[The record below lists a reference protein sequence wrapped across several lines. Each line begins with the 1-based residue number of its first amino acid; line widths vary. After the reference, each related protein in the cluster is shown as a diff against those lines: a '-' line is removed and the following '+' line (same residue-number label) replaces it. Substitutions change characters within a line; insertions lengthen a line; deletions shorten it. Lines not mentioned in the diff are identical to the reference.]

1 MKTYIIQLES
11 HDDVISARDKMAWSK
26 APRILLVW
34 PRKGRVLDR
43 QADLFLLQRHAQTL
57 GAQIGVV
64 SADLDVRSSAAELGI
79 PVFYSAVQAQRGSW
93 RRPRG
98 KRRLNWRSFRERRA
112 SVRVSVKDSE
122 KASVDLREM
131 HEYLHEQ
138 PLESTPKRILAFS
151 VGMLAVLVMV
161 MFFVPSAQ
169 VTLSPVREEQRLTL
183 PAWASLDIREANP
196 SGGLPAYALSVVV
209 EGSEQAASSGKVN
222 IPDRQA
228 AGEVIFNN
236 LSEVEKEIPA
246 GTVVLAP
253 GDTLLRFATIDDVT
267 LPAGVGEQAYT
278 LVQALV
284 PGLQGNVAAEAIQ
297 AVEGPLGLEILVTNP
312 EPLIGG
318 SDRISPSPSA
328 EDYQELA
335 KKLQSSLRD
344 SALADLKA
352 QLQPGQRLV
361 DATLKV
367 TEGISETREPAP
379 GQPADFARLSYQVE
393 YTAYY
398 VLEEDLETVARTAL
412 DANRPEGFQ
421 PIPGTLEIQLFDP
434 QAEMDDS
441 GAAQWEMD
449 VSWQLES
456 AWSDDLAARA
466 VAGRSPTE
474 AGRVLSDLVPLSS
487 PPAVRLFP
495 SWWVR
500 MPFLSFRIAVVRK

>member
-1 MKTYIIQLES
+1 MKTYIVQLES

-79 PVFYSAVQAQRGSW
+79 PIFYSAVQAQRGSW

-112 SVRVSVKDSE
+112 SV
-122 KASVDLREM
+122 DLREM

-138 PLESTPKRILAFS
+138 PLESTTKRILAFS

-253 GDTLLRFATIDDVT
+253 GETLLRFATIDDVT
-267 LPAGVGEQAYT
+267 LPAGVGEQAGIP
-278 LVQALV
+278 VQALV

-312 EPLIGG
+312 EPLKGG
-318 SDRISPSPSA
+318 SDRISPAPSA

-361 DATLKV
+361 DATLRV

-393 YTAYY
+393 YTAWY
-398 VLEEDLETVARTAL
+398 VLEEDLEAVAHTAL

-421 PIPGTLEIQLFDP
+421 PIPGTLEIQFGP

>member
-1 MKTYIIQLES
+1 MKTYIVQLES

-57 GAQIGVV
+57 GAQMGVV
-64 SADLDVRSSAAELGI
+64 SSDLDVRSSAGELGI
-79 PVFYSAVQAQRGSW
+79 PTFYSAVQAQRGSW

-98 KRRLNWRSFRERRA
+98 KRRLNWRTFRERRPSVIA
-112 SVRVSVKDSE
+112 SVG
-122 KASVDLREM
+122 LREM

-267 LPAGVGEQAYT
+267 LPAGVGEQADT

-297 AVEGPLGLEILVTNP
+297 AIEGPLGLEILVTNP
-312 EPLIGG
+312 EPLKGG
-318 SDRISPSPSA
+318 SDRISPAPSA

-361 DATLKV
+361 DATLIV

-393 YTAYY
+393 YTAWY

-412 DANRPEGFQ
+412 NANRPEGFQ
-421 PIPGTLEIQLFDP
+421 PIPGTLEIQFGP

-466 VAGRSPTE
+466 VAGRSLTE